1 MNWFRRPLSRRRRGE
16 EFDLAVR
23 LRADASAR
31 QRRRFGARVMGFL
44 LLAGMLGLGG
54 ALTVALAR
62 EKWLHQVEALALRDL
77 GVATDGLLTREE
89 VLAVARLRE
98 GLNLLALDLPDV
110 QARLLRHPR
119 IAAAELYRELPGTL
133 RLSLRERFPLARV
146 KPPSNSPV
154 EVYHLLDES
163 GRVMLPLPRGGA
175 PAESLEAEAQLPLL
189 LGVDAAA
196 LTAGAQ
202 AAEPRVLGALRFLS
216 AFEESPLAALTDV
229 LSVDLSRPGE
239 LQVLT
244 AHGSSLVFALR
255 DAEPG
260 FRVALRLWEAVHRE
274 SLRSGRVI
282 GSLDLSVTNNAP
294 LRWLVAGTNQV
305 EQPRPARVRRRPVRR
320 HV

>member
-1 MNWFRRPLSRRRRGE
+1 MNWFRRTSSRRRRGQ

-31 QRRRFGARVMGFL
+31 QRRRFGARLMGSL
-44 LLAGMLGLGG
+44 LLAGLVVVGGL
-54 ALTVALAR
+54 LVVALAR
-62 EKWLHQVEALALRDL
+62 EKWLHRVEALALREL
-77 GVATDGLLTREE
+77 SVTTDGLLTRGE

-98 GLNLLALDLPDV
+98 GLNLLALDLPEV
-110 QARLLRHPR
+110 QKRLLRHPR
-119 IAAAELYRELPGTL
+119 IAAAELYRELPATL
-133 RLSLRERFPLARV
+133 RISLRERFPLARV

-154 EVYHLLDES
+154 EVFHLVDES
-163 GRVMLPLPRGGA
+163 GRVMLPLPRGSA
-175 PAESLEAEAQLPLL
+175 PAENLEAESQLPLL

-196 LTAGAQ
+196 LSAGAQ
-202 AAEPRVLGALRFLS
+202 ATDPRVLGALRFLS
-216 AFEESPLAALTDV
+216 TFEGSSLSALTDV
-229 LSVDLSRPGE
+229 LSIDLSRSGE

-244 AHGSSLVFALR
+244 AHGSSLVFGLR
-255 DAEPG
+255 ESDPD
-260 FRVALRLWEAVHRE
+260 FRLQLRNWEAVHRE

-282 GSLDLSVTNNAP
+282 GWLDLSVTNNAP